1 MLSYNLC
8 ILTISAT
15 KSFECQ
21 ACTIYQKNLLKT
33 RVRFGPTGPNKM
45 SSFLLCIYF
54 LFSNKL
60 YLTSSIELCILFYI
74 FLVDKSNG

>member
-33 RVRFGPTGPNKM
+33 RVRFGPPGPNKNV
-45 SSFLLCIYF
+45 LLLTVYLF

-60 YLTSSIELCILFYI
+60 YMTLVKLCILCYI
-74 FLVDKSNG
+74 FLVDKSYG

>member
-15 KSFECQ
+15 KGLVCQ

-33 RVRFGPTGPNKM
+33 RVQENKM